1 MKKIVFPFVVLPRE
15 FISLLKANLSTTPSA
30 ETVFSYIRLN
40 KALYHIIDTAF
51 KEFDDGRG
59 PEKVLM
65 ALGWSNFRERVS
77 SLYVYKLIYGDF
89 PLRTNIQL
97 VDDVKKFESR
107 FRDHSVNSYSRV
119 YLLGFYLKLANMELQ
134 SKDERQFVEIRIP
147 EAIDHFLKLSQGR
160 SEKIDWLILI
170 LYHLHAGLGDKV
182 LTDCLMSGQKFEDIY
197 PLMTKESQDMMAANL
212 LAYGASIDEPDI
224 FLYDKI

>member
-97 VDDVKKFESR
+97 VDDVKNDPLYWLEEMGIEDLSPYIDEDEVIK
-107 FRDHSVNSYSRV
+107 DIVNSNGY
-119 YLLGFYLKLANMELQ
+119 YDILNGYNG
-134 SKDERQFVEIRIP
+134 DG
-147 EAIDHFLKLSQGR
+147 DT
-160 SEKIDWLILI
+160 IDWDNET
-170 LYHLHAGLGDKV
+170 YHIMQTNG
-182 LTDCLMSGQKFEDIY
+182 
-197 PLMTKESQDMMAANL
+197 
-212 LAYGASIDEPDI
+212 
-224 FLYDKI
+224 